1 MEKHQELLL
10 KACLFLFFFYALMS
24 FIVPPVLRII
34 KARKKKKRLKEI
46 VSGAKTLTP
55 RQFFAL
61 RQTYYGRMTDLEFEG
76 VYIIYNINKKMFY
89 VGQSVHVPS
98 RVNAHFTG
106 KGNGDVYADYKYGNR
121 FEIRMVKLR
130 GSGYNRLDD
139 LEREL
144 IDMYRCCE
152 KGYNRKK
159 GNR

>member
-1 MEKHQELLL
+1 MN
-10 KACLFLFFFYALMS
+10 
-24 FIVPPVLRII
+24 
-34 KARKKKKRLKEI
+34 
-46 VSGAKTLTP
+46 
-55 RQFFAL
+55 
-61 RQTYYGRMTDLEFEG
+61 
-76 VYIIYNINKKMFY
+76 YNLDKKMYY

-106 KGNGDVYADYKYGNR
+106 KGNGDVYADYKYGDR

-144 IDMYRCCE
+144 IDMYHCCE

>member
-1 MEKHQELLL
+1 MESNKLYPI
-10 KACLFLFFFYALMS
+10 LFIFCVLVIMIAPS
-24 FIVPPVLRII
+24 FIRII
-34 KARKKKKRLKEI
+34 MLRKRNMRLRNI

-55 RQFFAL
+55 KQFFSL
-61 RQTYYGRMTDLEFEG
+61 RHSYNGRMSNLEFEG
-76 VYIIYNINKKMFY
+76 AYIIYNLNKKMYY

-106 KGNGDVYADYKYGNR
+106 KGNGDVYADYKYGDR

-144 IDMYRCCE
+144 IDMYHCCE

-159 GNR
+159 GNK

>member
-1 MEKHQELLL
+1 MGTN
-10 KACLFLFFFYALMS
+10 KAYLFLFLFCALMV
-24 FIVPPVLRII
+24 FVVPPVIQII
-34 KARKKKKRLKEI
+34 KTQKRKNRLKGI

-55 RQFFAL
+55 KQFFTL
-61 RQTYYGRMTDLEFEG
+61 RQSYHGRMTNLEFEG
-76 VYIIYNINKKMFY
+76 VYIIYNLDKKMYY

-106 KGNGDVYADYKYGNR
+106 KGNGDVYADYKYGDR
-121 FEIRMVKLR
+121 FEIRMVKLQ

-144 IDMYRCCE
+144 IDMYHCCE

>member
-1 MEKHQELLL
+1 MGTN
-10 KACLFLFFFYALMS
+10 KAYLFLFLFCALMV
-24 FIVPPVLRII
+24 FVVPPVIQII
-34 KARKKKKRLKEI
+34 KTQERKNRLKGI

-55 RQFFAL
+55 KQFFTL
-61 RQTYYGRMTDLEFEG
+61 RQSYHGRMTNLEFEG
-76 VYIIYNINKKMFY
+76 VYIIYNLDKKMYY
-89 VGQSVHVPS
+89 VGQSAHVPS

-106 KGNGDVYADYKYGNR
+106 KGNGDVYADYKYGDR
-121 FEIRMVKLR
+121 FGIRMVKLR

-144 IDMYRCCE
+144 IDMYHCCE